1 MTSNILFLV
10 VGIFVLGIVAL
21 SFIYWRKSKD
31 NRINGFLSLA
41 GILLSAIF
49 GLCSIVA
56 WINPQFLTQGV
67 MPETADLYAQI
78 DSLEDEKKHLQEEN
92 KRLLNENNELSEQIN
107 DMESVQNT
115 EEKREKINLL
125 ENPYFDQSESN
136 SFIGF
141 ADVDGGKDNGGVIHG
156 KGFIYIG
163 DYYQVGYRTYE
174 LNSLYKTIKGTI
186 ALPFDNRDTK
196 GKCSVRI
203 LDENENIL
211 YSGEEITGGA
221 DSQEFDINV
230 EGIDKI
236 KFEFIITEGSIQVGV
251 YDVMAY

>member
-125 ENPYFDQSESN
+125 ENPYFDQS
-136 SFIGF
+136 
-141 ADVDGGKDNGGVIHG
+141 
-156 KGFIYIG
+156 
-163 DYYQVGYRTYE
+163 
-174 LNSLYKTIKGTI
+174 
-186 ALPFDNRDTK
+186 
-196 GKCSVRI
+196 
-203 LDENENIL
+203 
-211 YSGEEITGGA
+211 
-221 DSQEFDINV
+221 
-230 EGIDKI
+230 
-236 KFEFIITEGSIQVGV
+236 
-251 YDVMAY
+251 